1 MGDKRRSKMKKLSKM
16 HIADVY
22 GQCLKGD
29 ADAMSE
35 LIDRQQDGRGL
46 RYYPEG
52 RDGPYDDGIVCVRV
66 FLDSNSIFPALT
78 IRSGRPS
85 REVYISQETL
95 DDWGSVIARGIQ
107 RSVKVLTST
116 GISLSEA
123 KAWLNNNETENLTIS
138 FDPSE
143 GFTEAVCDIEP
154 YGASSWVLG
163 FDNAVLAL
171 ADIMDVASELDWSL
185 PDTRKN
191 LKGVAP
197 YLIPDIID
205 PSDNETE

>member
-1 MGDKRRSKMKKLSKM
+1 MGDERRSKMKKLSKM
-16 HIADVY
+16 HIVDVY
-22 GQCLKGD
+22 NQCLKGD

-35 LIDRQQDGRGL
+35 VIDRQQDGRGL

-66 FLDSNSIFPALT
+66 FLDSNSIFPVLT

-95 DDWGSVIARGIQ
+95 DDWGSVIALGIQ
-107 RSVKVLTST
+107 RSIKVLTST
-116 GISLSEA
+116 GISLPEA
-123 KAWLNNNETENLTIS
+123 KAWLNNNETEDLTIS

-185 PDTRKN
+185 PETRKN

-197 YLIPDIID
+197 YLTPDIID
-205 PSDNETE
+205 PSGNEAE